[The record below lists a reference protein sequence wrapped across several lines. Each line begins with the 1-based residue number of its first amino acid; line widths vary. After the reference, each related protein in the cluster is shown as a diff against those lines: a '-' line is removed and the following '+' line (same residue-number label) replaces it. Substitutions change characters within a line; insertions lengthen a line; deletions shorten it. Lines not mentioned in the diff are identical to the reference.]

1 MISYLTIQ
9 ESILEISE
17 RVRLLKSKL
26 EELIHYNS
34 LVIFLELISYNMNF
48 SHLLQ
53 LLVYLV
59 QDFIDLI

>member
-26 EELIHYNS
+26 EELIHYNL